1 MHNNPKMPAS
11 EKDEIV
17 TTSAQKE
24 LKNVLFHSGVLEDI
38 GQKFCNS
45 NYQSMFNAPK
55 VKNVEIKK
63 YQLIDNQYYAFEVFL
78 EYFNCQQKN
87 VRRRY
92 SNFLLL
98 SQYLQFKFREII
110 QPPMPPKHGL
120 CQQYFDYHNEDI
132 LKERKIVMT
141 GRFLL
146 FHFNLPPQFSL
157 QRHIRMYLIYKL
169 AGESVL
175 FWVEL
180 MREYG
185 DGTKRCNRHS
195 FLGLCV
201 AKDAD
206 NAYFLIFRFLFLGS
220 PKISEGHLNV

>member
-132 LKERKIVMT
+132 LKERKIGLQKYLKDILMYEEIQNNKYVVQ
-141 GRFLL
+141 FLDEGIGDDI
-146 FHFNLPPQFSL
+146 F
-157 QRHIRMYLIYKL
+157 KL
-169 AGESVL
+169 
-175 FWVEL
+175 
-180 MREYG
+180 RI
-185 DGTKRCNRHS
+185 GTKIKHLVENRQ
-195 FLGLCV
+195 LE
-201 AKDAD
+201 
-206 NAYFLIFRFLFLGS
+206 YF
-220 PKISEGHLNV
+220 ET